1 MDRYYETC
9 YYRIVPEDGAQEPY
23 CSLDRDEEWNF
34 SSSLEKGAV
43 VFKGSPYRLTC
54 RASESEHYTYE
65 DTLDLDV
72 FYDLKKITWKEYNRL
87 SKKAD
92 KQKKAAA
99 RAYRRKEL
107 FNKVDA
113 TLDRIRR
120 PLERIG
126 WPKTLSLTKTFWII
140 CGLWVVFEAIAIT
153 VCVVFGLPSGV
164 GLGEKILTSVGAAT
178 ALTTIIYVILKGL
191 DIFS

>member
-9 YYRIVPEDGAQEPY
+9 YYRIVQEEGPQEPY
-23 CSLDRDEEWNF
+23 CSLDRDEEGNF
-34 SSSLEKGAV
+34 NSSLEKGAV
-43 VFKGSPYRLTC
+43 IFNGSPYRLTC

-72 FYDLKKITWKEYNRL
+72 FYDLEKITWKEYNRL
-87 SKKAD
+87 SKKAE
-92 KQKKAAA
+92 KRQKAAA
-99 RAYRRKEL
+99 RAYRRKEF
-107 FNKVDA
+107 FNRVDA
-113 TLDRIRR
+113 ALDRIRR

-153 VCVVFGLPSGV
+153 VCVVFGLPPGV

-178 ALTTIIYVILKGL
+178 VLTTIIYVILKGL